1 MFVME
6 LLARLRDRALCASIT
21 CVAALCPGPNGG
33 GVLIALGAAGDLG
46 TALRFRFAGDR
57 RLWWCLRHST
67 EAAATVMVGRLLAR
81 GPGG

>member
-21 CVAALCPGPNGG
+21 RVAALCPRPSGG
-33 GVLIALGAAGDLG
+33 GVVIARGAAGDLG
-46 TALRFRFAGDR
+46 PPSAFASPGDGWS
-57 RLWWCLRHST
+57 WWCLRRST
-67 EAAATVMVGRLLAR
+67 ETAATAMVGRLLAR